1 MSELLAV
8 SGLPSHA
15 IGIDAGVE
23 DALTEENIDGV
34 SEVLKAFSRNNQAI
48 VLATGKQ
55 DFVTDGERVFWY
67 KMAVRRCPGS
77 QEPAVW
83 SVH

>member
-1 MSELLAV
+1 MA
-8 SGLPSHA
+8 
-15 IGIDAGVE
+15 DAGAQ
-23 DALTEENIDGV
+23 DALTAENMETV
-34 SEVLKAFSRNNQAI
+34 SEVLRAFSRNNQAI

-55 DFVTDGERVFWY
+55 DLLRMVNGLFWY